1 MRHKNWRF
9 QYYKHDNPDLIG
21 LPFPYTRL
29 AMIPAEKPTVDK
41 ADDDHNTQNVLD
53 QKL

>member
-1 MRHKNWRF
+1 
-9 QYYKHDNPDLIG
+9 
-21 LPFPYTRL
+21 
-29 AMIPAEKPTVDK
+29 MIPAEKPTVDK